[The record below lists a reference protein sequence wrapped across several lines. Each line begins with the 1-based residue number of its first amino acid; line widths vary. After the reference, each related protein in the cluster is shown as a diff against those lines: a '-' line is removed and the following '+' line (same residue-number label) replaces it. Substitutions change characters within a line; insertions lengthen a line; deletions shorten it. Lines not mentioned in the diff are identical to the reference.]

1 MKPCTSPQP
10 AALAASL
17 ASDAEDLGRDVGKAA
32 ASWMFDGNTTE
43 DTYRA
48 VLRGI
53 EDGDPAIL
61 GAYPSPGL
69 SADGGYTEADLAR
82 DLGLDGEDQL
92 IPDAATAY
100 LDAADE
106 SF

>member
-1 MKPCTSPQP
+1 
-10 AALAASL
+10 
-17 ASDAEDLGRDVGKAA
+17 
-32 ASWMFDGNTTE
+32 MFDGNTPE

-61 GAYPSPGL
+61 DAHPAPGL
-69 SADGGYTEADLAR
+69 SAGGGYTEADLAR

-92 IPDAATAY
+92 PPDAATAY
-100 LDAADE
+100 LDAAARPSGTRPSASPASTWPGPGCPARGNRE
-106 SF
+106 GASR